1 MTLEN
6 PLDCKEIQPVHPRGN
21 QSYIFIERTDAEAEV
36 LIFWPPD
43 VKNWLIGKVLDAGK
57 DWRQKEKE
65 VAEDEMLSIT
75 DSMDKN
81 FFFFQ
86 GWLPG
91 FLFVRLV
98 FFFFCKLI
106 YLF

>member
-65 VAEDEMLSIT
+65 AAEDEMLSIT
-75 DSMDKN
+75 DSKDVI
-81 FFFFQ
+81 FFFFKDDFQ
-86 GWLPG
+86 V
-91 FLFVRLV
+91 FCLFVLG
-98 FFFFCKLI
+98 FFCKLI
-106 YLF
+106 NLF